1 MREDFTLPVRRVG
14 EMPKPGHPV
23 ERSPTVSDEREKI
36 QIDEPERVADRVA
49 EEVEEEDFEAHRL
62 DLERADVPKLDTGES
77 VDVGRVDQG

>member
-1 MREDFTLPVRRVG
+1 
-14 EMPKPGHPV
+14 MPKPGHPV

-36 QIDEPERVADRVA
+36 QDDEPERVAERVV